1 MPNRSVFETQRDRY
15 ETWFQDY
22 PFAYESEL
30 QAIRELLPGGGKG
43 LEIGVGSGLFAAPLG
58 ITQGIDPSSAMLQKA
73 RQRGIDVVQG
83 VAENLPYPDSL
94 FDVVLM
100 VTTVCFLD
108 DLALA
113 FREAFRVLKP
123 RGSFLI
129 GFVDKNS
136 PIGKSYEER
145 KQESLFYRDATF
157 YAVDDLLPHLT
168 ITGFEKFS
176 FRQTLF
182 CPVSSMQEPD
192 IVKEGHGEGSFVVI
206 KAEKKSFLS

>member
-1 MPNRSVFETQRDRY
+1 MSGRSVFEAESDRY
-15 ETWFQDY
+15 EAWFQDHA
-22 PFAYESEL
+22 FAYESEL
-30 QAIRELLPGGGKG
+30 QAIRELLPGIGKG

-58 ITQGIDPSSAMLQKA
+58 ITQGIDPSSAMLHKA
-73 RQRGIDVVQG
+73 RQRGIDVIQG
-83 VAENLPYPDSL
+83 VAENLPYKDAE
-94 FDVVLM
+94 FDFALM

-108 DLALA
+108 DLELA

-123 RGSFLI
+123 QGSFLI

-157 YAVDDLLPHLT
+157 YAVDELLLYLT
-168 ITGFEKFS
+168 STGFEKFS

-182 CPVSSMQEPD
+182 CPVSNMRERAPIKD
-192 IVKEGHGEGSFVVI
+192 GYGEGSFLVI
-206 KAEKKSFLS
+206 KAEKK